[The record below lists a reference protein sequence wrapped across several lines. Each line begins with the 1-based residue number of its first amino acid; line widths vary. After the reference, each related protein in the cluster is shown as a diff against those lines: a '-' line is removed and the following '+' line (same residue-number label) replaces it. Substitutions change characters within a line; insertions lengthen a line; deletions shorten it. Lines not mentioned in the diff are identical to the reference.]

1 MRRRHESRS
10 GQSLTEFA
18 LILPVFLLVLIGLL
32 DIGRAIYAYNTVA
45 NAARTAARVA
55 IVDQDPVT
63 VEKSAVDN
71 AAGLGLQWTPGVGS
85 SDVDF
90 ASCAVQYCQASVTV
104 TWDFDPITPLIG
116 DLFNPT
122 ISSTASM
129 PIELVNP

>member
-1 MRRRHESRS
+1 MRRRHDSRR

-18 LILPVFLLVLIGLL
+18 LILPVFLLVLVGLL

-85 SDVDF
+85 SDVVF
-90 ASCAVQYCQASVTV
+90 TNCAVQYCQASVTV
-104 TWDFDPITPLIG
+104 NWDFEPITPLIG